1 MRPHLLLRFAKF
13 VFLISVV
20 VFLFLGSYLSYQQ
33 YHLWKAGALSKYFLP
48 PYQGIS
54 YFISYAFTNFFFKT
68 LIALV
73 ASIIG
78 LVGMRILN
86 KKHGERFF
94 EPVEYYLF
102 ASGILLVGHPW
113 WTLYVALVFAV
124 ALLAAVGYLLISRK
138 KEIAKKES
146 RLYCCI
152 CIFSF
157 EEHYG
162 DIGKDYIETHHVI
175 PVSELKED
183 CETHLEDIVLVCSNC
198 HRILHRKRPW
208 LGADELK
215 SILKSRE

>member
-1 MRPHLLLRFAKF
+1 MTLVWIYSLAILVILLGAQILMRPHLLLRFAKF

-20 VFLFLGSYLSYQQ
+20 VFLFLGPYLSYQQ

-138 KEIAKKES
+138 KEFRLSFYYLWIPIAIFTILIV
-146 RLYCCI
+146 RL
-152 CIFSF
+152 
-157 EEHYG
+157 
-162 DIGKDYIETHHVI
+162 
-175 PVSELKED
+175 
-183 CETHLEDIVLVCSNC
+183 VL
-198 HRILHRKRPW
+198 H
-208 LGADELK
+208 G
-215 SILKSRE
+215 